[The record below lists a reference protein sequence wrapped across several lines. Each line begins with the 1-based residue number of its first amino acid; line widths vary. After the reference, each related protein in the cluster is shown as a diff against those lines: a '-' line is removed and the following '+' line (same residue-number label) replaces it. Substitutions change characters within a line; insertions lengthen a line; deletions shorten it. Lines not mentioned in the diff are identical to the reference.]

1 MTQSTAIPRIGIVP
15 LYDETKESYWML
27 PGYMKGLEEAGAIP
41 LMMPLTDDDSALE
54 HLAEFFDGFLF
65 PGGHDVSPALY
76 HSNPHPKCGA
86 ICRLRDTMERK
97 LFDLVMTVDK
107 PAFGICRGIQLFN
120 ALLGGT
126 LWQDLPSEHPTNLSH
141 QQKPPYDVP
150 VHEVEVLRNTPL
162 YEILKQ
168 DILAVNSYHHQAVK
182 DVAPSLAVSAKAT
195 DGIVEGVYRPDKKFI
210 AAVQW

>member
-1 MTQSTAIPRIGIVP
+1 MCI
-15 LYDETKESYWML
+15 
-27 PGYMKGLEEAGAIP
+27 
-41 LMMPLTDDDSALE
+41 
-54 HLAEFFDGFLF
+54 
-65 PGGHDVSPALY
+65 
-76 HSNPHPKCGA
+76 
-86 ICRLRDTMERK
+86 RDR
-97 LFDLVMTVDK
+97 
-107 PAFGICRGIQLFN
+107 
-120 ALLGGT
+120 
-126 LWQDLPSEHPTNLSH
+126 PSEHPTNLSH

-210 AAVQW
+210 AAVQWHPEFSYQKDQKQKDLFAAFVQACK